1 MKETMPSKP
10 GRRMS
15 HRLLAMLQAIGF
27 AVLGGFATL
36 VVIAIL
42 VLNSIPDLSVWHDVH
57 LDDEFNA
64 DSPATTLQDYLA
76 IEERVFAQLESDVQD
91 KIEDFERTN
100 FNRFNIGSRSDPG
113 IWPRNW
119 NRTYELIPDNAR
131 FGVLLLHGYS
141 DSPYS
146 LRSVGKI
153 LHEERGH
160 VLGLRIPGHGT
171 APTGL
176 VHTAYEDMAAAVR
189 VGMSHLKTELGDRPL
204 YIVGYSNGGA
214 LSLHYTLTTLEEK
227 SLARPSGIILISPQ
241 IAVTRAAALARWQSR
256 VGKWLGLDKLTWSS
270 VGPEYDPFKYVSFA
284 INAGEQVHRL
294 TGVIQS
300 QLNRLEQG
308 NRLSEIPPILAF
320 QSAVD
325 STVTARAVLDGLF
338 DRLEPGGHHLVIFD
352 INRMFEEQGLIRQ
365 TVDLQQLLSGQEK
378 AYRISIVTNR
388 NTSDPAV
395 IMREREAG
403 QRILEESELDLA
415 WPTGVFSLSHVAL
428 PFPPNDP
435 LYGNERSPENPGVWL
450 GQLALRG
457 ENNILAVSNSA
468 RTRQHWNPFFPV
480 IDMNIRA
487 FVRSP
492 ISVRETPDAAT
503 Q

>member
-1 MKETMPSKP
+1 MP
-10 GRRMS
+10 
-15 HRLLAMLQAIGF
+15 HRLLALLRAIGF
-27 AVLGGFATL
+27 VVLGGFATL
-36 VVIAIL
+36 VVVAIL
-42 VLNSIPDLSVWHDVH
+42 VLNSIPDLSIWHDVH

-64 DSPATTLQDYLA
+64 DSPSTTLKDYLA
-76 IEERVFAQLESDVQD
+76 IEERVFAQLERDVQD
-91 KIEDFERTN
+91 KIEDLERTN

-113 IWPRNW
+113 IWPTNW
-119 NRTYELIPDNAR
+119 NRTYELIPENAR

-146 LRSVGKI
+146 LRSVGKM

-176 VHTAYEDMAAAVR
+176 VHTTYEDMAAAVR
-189 VGMSHLKTELGDRPL
+189 VAISHLKAELGNRPL

-214 LSLHYTLTTLEEK
+214 LSLHYTLTALEDK

-241 IAVTRAAALARWQSR
+241 IAVTRAAALARWQSQ
-256 VGKWLGLDKLTWSS
+256 VGKWLGLDKLNWSS

-300 QLNRLEQG
+300 QLNRLEQAD
-308 NRLSEIPPILAF
+308 RLSEIPPILAF

-338 DRLEPGGHHLVIFD
+338 DRLQPGGHHLVIFD

-365 TVDLQQLLSGQEK
+365 TVDLEQLLIGLFSGKRARPNQ
-378 AYRISIVTNR
+378 
-388 NTSDPAV
+388 
-395 IMREREAG
+395 
-403 QRILEESELDLA
+403 
-415 WPTGVFSLSHVAL
+415 VA
-428 PFPPNDP
+428 
-435 LYGNERSPENPGVWL
+435 R
-450 GQLALRG
+450 
-457 ENNILAVSNSA
+457 
-468 RTRQHWNPFFPV
+468 HW
-480 IDMNIRA
+480 
-487 FVRSP
+487 
-492 ISVRETPDAAT
+492 AAP
-503 Q
+503 